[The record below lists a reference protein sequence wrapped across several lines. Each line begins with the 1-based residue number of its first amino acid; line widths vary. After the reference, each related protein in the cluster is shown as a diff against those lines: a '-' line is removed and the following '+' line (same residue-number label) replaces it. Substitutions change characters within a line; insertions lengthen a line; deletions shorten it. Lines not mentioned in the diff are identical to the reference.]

1 MLKLNIFNCLC
12 LTKSF
17 DTIIGTQEEAAEAY
31 DVAAIKFR
39 GTNAVTNF
47 DITRYDVDRIMSSN
61 TLLSGELARRN
72 NNSIVVRN
80 TEDQTAL
87 NAVVEGGS
95 NKEVSTPERLLSFP
109 AIFALPQVNQKMFG
123 SNMGGNMSPWTSNP
137 NAELKTVALT
147 LPQMPV
153 FAAWADS

>member
-1 MLKLNIFNCLC
+1 MLVSHGIY
-12 LTKSF
+12 LTLL
-17 DTIIGTQEEAAEAY
+17 GTQEEAGEAY

-72 NNSIVVRN
+72 SNSIVVRN
-80 TEDQTAL
+80 NNDEETAL
-87 NAVVEGGS
+87 NAVVDGGS
-95 NKEVSTPERLLSFP
+95 NKEVSGPERVLSFP
-109 AIFALPQVNQKMFG
+109 GIFSLPQVGPKMFVA
-123 SNMGGNMSPWTSNP
+123 NVVGNTSSWTTNP
-137 NAELKTVALT
+137 NAELKAVSLT

>member
-1 MLKLNIFNCLC
+1 MLVSHGIY
-12 LTKSF
+12 LTLL
-17 DTIIGTQEEAAEAY
+17 GTQEEAGEAY

-72 NNSIVVRN
+72 SNSIVVRN
-80 TEDQTAL
+80 NNDEETAL
-87 NAVVEGGS
+87 NAVVDGGS
-95 NKEVSTPERLLSFP
+95 NKKVSGPERVLGFP
-109 AIFALPQVNQKMFG
+109 GIFSLPQDGPKMFG
-123 SNMGGNMSPWTSNP
+123 ANVVGNMSSWTTNP
-137 NAELKTVALT
+137 NAELKAVSLT